1 MMVLQAGEKLD
12 CGPHGFLHSQVCSL
26 QLSHPDGALS
36 GKMAMQSITTG
47 IGQSIL
53 PAIRSFGDQRCKATG
68 SPISLGVNCMP
79 TFPLCSRNHPAP
91 AYPTPSCSLWNRH
104 EQLSN
109 SCALDLDGRI
119 R

>member
-12 CGPHGFLHSQVCSL
+12 YGPHGFLHSQVCSL

-53 PAIRSFGDQRCKATG
+53 PAIRSFGDQRCKAT
-68 SPISLGVNCMP
+68 
-79 TFPLCSRNHPAP
+79 
-91 AYPTPSCSLWNRH
+91 Y
-104 EQLSN
+104 
-109 SCALDLDGRI
+109 
-119 R
+119 